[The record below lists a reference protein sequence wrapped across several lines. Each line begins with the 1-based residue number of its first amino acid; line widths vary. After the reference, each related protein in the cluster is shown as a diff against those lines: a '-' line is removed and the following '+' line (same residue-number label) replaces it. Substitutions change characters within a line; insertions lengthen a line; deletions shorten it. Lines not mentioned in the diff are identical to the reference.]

1 MIFETLQLCSYN
13 GNLYTLL
20 KYNEGDS
27 YYTLEEINT
36 GFRMGYRPEVFKE
49 LVQNSEII
57 FYSLRIRKVPNE
69 FI

>member
-13 GNLYTLL
+13 GKLHALL
-20 KYNEGDS
+20 KYNEEDS

-36 GFRMGYRPEVFKE
+36 GFRTGYRPEVFKE

-57 FYSLRIRKVPNE
+57 FYSLRIQETPNE